1 MRQNGVYTS
10 RSGDLMKAD
19 SAVHPVIAVKEVGY
33 RYGQNWALKDITF
46 SLERGTLALLAGRN
60 GAGKSTLL
68 RCLAG
73 WSQPVKGEVE
83 LLGVRMYSF
92 ERQARARVLL
102 VPDTPPFYDEL
113 TEWEHVQF
121 VAQANELT
129 GWQAPAETWLRQFGL
144 WAARDAYPFTLSRGM
159 KYKLALCLALMLTPP
174 LLLLDEP
181 LGPLDPVSAGLLW
194 DELERRRDAGMT
206 ILLSSHQTPPLD
218 PDRYLLMENGFLV
231 GDLLAAEASATRWTL
246 EGLLSDALN
255 HRNE

>member
-1 MRQNGVYTS
+1 MP
-10 RSGDLMKAD
+10 AD
-19 SAVHPVIAVKEVGY
+19 PAAAVLTVTDVGY
-33 RYGQNWALKDITF
+33 RYGHNWALRDITF
-46 SLERGTLALLAGRN
+46 GLERGTLTVLAGRN

-73 WSQPVKGEVE
+73 WAQPTRGQVAI
-83 LLGVRMYSF
+83 LGVQMYSF
-92 ERQARARVLL
+92 ERQSRARVLL

-121 VAQANELT
+121 VAQANRLT
-129 GWQAPAETWLRQFGL
+129 GWQAPAESWLKQFGL
-144 WAARDAYPFTLSRGM
+144 WAARDAYPFSLSRGM

-206 ILLSSHQTPPLD
+206 ILLSSHQTPPVD
-218 PDRYLLMENGFLV
+218 PDRYLLMENGILI
-231 GDLLAAEASATRWTL
+231 GDISTAEEIAARRTL
-246 EGLLSDALN
+246 EGLLSDALDQQDA
-255 HRNE
+255 

>member
-1 MRQNGVYTS
+1 MAADA
-10 RSGDLMKAD
+10 SGRNVL
-19 SAVHPVIAVKEVGY
+19 AVRDAAY
-33 RYGQNWALKDITF
+33 RYGQNWALSDITF
-46 SLERGTLALLAGRN
+46 DLGRGTLTVLAGRN

-73 WSQPVKGEVE
+73 WSRPSRGQVK
-83 LLGVRMYSF
+83 LLGVDLYAF

-121 VAQANELT
+121 VAQANGLSD
-129 GWQAPAETWLRQFGL
+129 WKAPAESWLKQFGL
-144 WAARDAYPFTLSRGM
+144 WAARDAYPFSLSRGM

-206 ILLSSHQTPPLD
+206 ILLSSHQTPPAD
-218 PDRYLLMENGFLV
+218 PDRYLFMENGTLI
-231 GDLLAAEASATRWTL
+231 GDVPGNDAAAEERTL
-246 EGLLSDALN
+246 EKRTLEELLSDALHAEN
-255 HRNE
+255 G

>member
-1 MRQNGVYTS
+1 MSPDPSKV
-10 RSGDLMKAD
+10 L
-19 SAVHPVIAVKEVGY
+19 AVKDLGY
-33 RYGQNWALKDITF
+33 RYGQNWALRDIAF
-46 SLERGTLALLAGRN
+46 MLERGTLTVLAGRN

-73 WSQPVKGEVE
+73 WAQPTRGEVE
-83 LLGVRMYSF
+83 LLGVKMYSF
-92 ERQARARVLL
+92 ERQARTRVLL

-121 VAQANELT
+121 VAQANRLS
-129 GWQAPAETWLRQFGL
+129 GWEAPAESWLHQFGL
-144 WAARDAYPFTLSRGM
+144 WAARDAYPFSLSRGM

-206 ILLSSHQTPPLD
+206 ILLSSHQTPPVD
-218 PDRYLLMENGFLV
+218 PDRYLLMENGVLIGDFSPQEAGAAQRSLEDWLGAALV
-231 GDLLAAEASATRWTL
+231 GR
-246 EGLLSDALN
+246 DA
-255 HRNE
+255 

>member
-1 MRQNGVYTS
+1 MP
-10 RSGDLMKAD
+10 AD
-19 SAVHPVIAVKEVGY
+19 APPVLAVKEVGY
-33 RYGQNWALKDITF
+33 RYGQNWALRDVSF
-46 SLERGTLALLAGRN
+46 SLDRGTLTVLAGRN

-73 WSQPVKGEVE
+73 WAQPTRGEVE
-83 LLGVRMYSF
+83 LLGVPMYSF

-121 VAQANELT
+121 IAQANRLT
-129 GWQAPAETWLRQFGL
+129 GWQAPAESWLRQFGL
-144 WAARDAYPFTLSRGM
+144 WAARDAYPFSLSRGM

-206 ILLSSHQTPPLD
+206 ILLSSHQTPPVD
-218 PDRYLLMENGFLV
+218 PDRYLLMENGLLI
-231 GDLLAAEASATRWTL
+231 GDIGDPANEGAERSL
-246 EGLLSDALN
+246 EEWLGHALDQARSPDGQN
-255 HRNE
+255 A

>member
-1 MRQNGVYTS
+1 MP
-10 RSGDLMKAD
+10 AD
-19 SAVHPVIAVKEVGY
+19 SPAVLAVKDVGY
-33 RYGQNWALKDITF
+33 RYGQNWALKDIAF
-46 SLERGTLALLAGRN
+46 SLERGTLAVLAGRN

-73 WSQPVKGEVE
+73 WAQPTRGQVE
-83 LLGVRMYSF
+83 LLGIPMYSF

-121 VAQANELT
+121 IAQANRLA
-129 GWQAPAETWLRQFGL
+129 GWQTPAESWLRQFGL
-144 WAARDAYPFTLSRGM
+144 WAARDAYPFSLSRGM
-159 KYKLALCLALMLTPP
+159 RYKLALCLALMLTPP

-206 ILLSSHQTPPLD
+206 ILLSSHQTPPVD
-218 PDRYLLMENGFLV
+218 PDRYLLMENGILI
-231 GDLLAAEASATRWTL
+231 GDMIRPEAVATQRTLEELLA
-246 EGLLSDALN
+246 DALRR
-255 HRNE
+255 HDA

>member
-1 MRQNGVYTS
+1 MQ
-10 RSGDLMKAD
+10 AD
-19 SAVHPVIAVKEVGY
+19 AAKPVLAAEDVGY
-33 RYGQNWALKDITF
+33 RYGQNWALRDITF
-46 SLERGTLALLAGRN
+46 SLERGTLTVLAGRN

-73 WSQPVKGEVE
+73 WAQPTRGQLH
-83 LLGVRMYSF
+83 LLGVPMYSF
-92 ERQARARVLL
+92 ERQARSRVLL

-121 VAQANELT
+121 VAQANRLT
-129 GWQAPAETWLRQFGL
+129 GWQGTAENWLRQFGL
-144 WAARDAYPFTLSRGM
+144 WSAREAYPFSLSRGM

-206 ILLSSHQTPPLD
+206 ILLSSHQTPPVD
-218 PDRYLLMENGFLV
+218 PDRYLLMENGV
-231 GDLLAAEASATRWTL
+231 LLADIPRAEASEAQQTL
-246 EGLLSDALN
+246 EVLLARALDQGN
-255 HRNE
+255 A